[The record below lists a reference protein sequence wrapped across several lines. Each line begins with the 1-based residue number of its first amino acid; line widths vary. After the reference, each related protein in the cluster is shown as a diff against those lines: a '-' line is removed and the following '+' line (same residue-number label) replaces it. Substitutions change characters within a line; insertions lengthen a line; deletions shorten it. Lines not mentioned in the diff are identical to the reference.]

1 LNIPIEWKV
10 RVFVGDDDI
19 GGSRRI
25 ETHGVVEVIRKISA
39 AIDQTGMDRLIPN
52 DSEK

>member
-25 ETHGVVEVIRKISA
+25 EAHGVVEVIGKISA
-39 AIDQTGMDRLIPN
+39 AIDQTGTDRLIPI
-52 DSEK
+52 DSKK